1 MNQDGDGKTKDLM
14 GRTIS
19 WHVRLKLCID
29 FFHLSSAQ
37 QQSEITKI
45 HELRERKS
53 RHKFFLSFHLELN
66 TDHVGYA
73 KFEL

>member
-19 WHVRLKLCID
+19 WYVRLKLCID